1 MKKNLLLGIAIPV
14 IIFSSCKPV
23 HQPVQE
29 PSVPE
34 VPVLVLN
41 KTDTVVY
48 TEYPAQ
54 LEGLTDVEIRPQVN
68 GILERVLVQ
77 EGAYVEKG
85 QALFLI
91 DSRPYREAYNDAKAQ
106 LSIAQAEIQTAK
118 IEVEKLKALVDNR
131 VVSNYQLK
139 TAQASYDAAVA
150 GERKAMAKIENAKIT
165 LNFTTIKAPVSGY
178 IGRLGKKTGSLVAPS
193 DAQSLTYLSDNREV
207 HAYFSVGEADFV
219 AFKDGLQGLSI
230 DEKLKNSAEVNL
242 VLSGG
247 TDYPVTGRLDMVDAA
262 FDRTTGAITL
272 RATFPNRQG
281 LLRSG
286 NTGRIR
292 LGLRQHGVVAVPQ
305 AATFE
310 MQDKLF
316 AYVVDQHNKTR
327 QVALTVT
334 GAAGNSY
341 YISNGLTS
349 GDRLILKGL
358 ESLKD
363 GMAVKPEI
371 SSDKMASN

>member
-14 IIFSSCKPV
+14 IIFSSCQPG

-54 LEGLTDVEIRPQVN
+54 LEGLTYVEIRPQVN

-106 LSIAQAEIQTAK
+106 LSIAQAEVQTAK
-118 IEVEKLKALVDNR
+118 IEVEKLKVLVDNR

-219 AFKDGLQGLSI
+219 AFKDGLQGRSI
-230 DEKLKNSAEVNL
+230 DEKLKNSAAVNM

-247 TDYPVTGRLDMVDAA
+247 ADYPVTGRLDMVDAA
-262 FDRTTGAITL
+262 FDRSTGAITL

-341 YISNGLTS
+341 YISSGLTS

>member
-14 IIFSSCKPV
+14 IIFSSCKPG

-106 LSIAQAEIQTAK
+106 LSIAQAEVQTAK

-219 AFKDGLQGLSI
+219 AFKDGLQGRSI
-230 DEKLKNSAEVNL
+230 DEKLKNSAAVNL

-247 TDYPVTGRLDMVDAA
+247 ADYPVTGRLDMVDAA
-262 FDRTTGAITL
+262 FDRSTGAITL

-286 NTGRIR
+286 NSGRIR

>member
-14 IIFSSCKPV
+14 IIFSSCKPG

-106 LSIAQAEIQTAK
+106 LSIAQAEVQTAK

-219 AFKDGLQGLSI
+219 AFKDGLQGRSI
-230 DEKLKNSAEVNL
+230 DEKLKNSAAVNM

-247 TDYPVTGRLDMVDAA
+247 ADYPVTGRLDMVDAA
-262 FDRTTGAITL
+262 FDRSTGAITL

-286 NTGRIR
+286 NSGRIR

>member
-14 IIFSSCKPV
+14 IIFSSCKPG

-41 KTDTVVY
+41 KTDTVLY

-106 LSIAQAEIQTAK
+106 LSIAQAEVQTAK

-219 AFKDGLQGLSI
+219 AFKDGLQGRSI
-230 DEKLKNSAEVNL
+230 DEKLKNSAAVNM

-247 TDYPVTGRLDMVDAA
+247 ADYPVTGRLDMVDAA
-262 FDRTTGAITL
+262 FDRSTGAITL

-286 NTGRIR
+286 NSGRIR

-341 YISNGLTS
+341 YISNGLAS

>member
-1 MKKNLLLGIAIPV
+1 
-14 IIFSSCKPV
+14 
-23 HQPVQE
+23 
-29 PSVPE
+29 
-34 VPVLVLN
+34 
-41 KTDTVVY
+41 
-48 TEYPAQ
+48 
-54 LEGLTDVEIRPQVN
+54 
-68 GILERVLVQ
+68 
-77 EGAYVEKG
+77 
-85 QALFLI
+85 
-91 DSRPYREAYNDAKAQ
+91 
-106 LSIAQAEIQTAK
+106 
-118 IEVEKLKALVDNR
+118 
-131 VVSNYQLK
+131 
-139 TAQASYDAAVA
+139 
-150 GERKAMAKIENAKIT
+150 
-165 LNFTTIKAPVSGY
+165 
-178 IGRLGKKTGSLVAPS
+178 
-193 DAQSLTYLSDNREV
+193 
-207 HAYFSVGEADFV
+207 
-219 AFKDGLQGLSI
+219 
-230 DEKLKNSAEVNL
+230 

-247 TDYPVTGRLDMVDAA
+247 TDYPLAGRLDMVDAA
-262 FDRTTGAITL
+262 FDRSTGAITL

-286 NTGRIR
+286 NSGRIR

-316 AYVVDQHNKTR
+316 AYVVDQQNKTR

-341 YISNGLTS
+341 YISSGLAS

>member
-1 MKKNLLLGIAIPV
+1 MKKHLLLGIAIPV
-14 IIFSSCKPV
+14 IIFSSCKPG

-106 LSIAQAEIQTAK
+106 LSIAQAEVQTAK

-219 AFKDGLQGLSI
+219 AFKDGLQGRSI
-230 DEKLKNSAEVNL
+230 DEKLKNSAAVNL

-247 TDYPVTGRLDMVDAA
+247 ADYPVTGRLDMVDAA
-262 FDRTTGAITL
+262 FDRSTGAITL

-286 NTGRIR
+286 NSGRIR

-305 AATFE
+305 VATFE
-310 MQDKLF
+310 MQEKLF

-341 YISNGLTS
+341 YISNGLAS

>member
-14 IIFSSCKPV
+14 IIFSSCKPG

-41 KTDTVVY
+41 KTDTVLY

-106 LSIAQAEIQTAK
+106 LSIAQAEVQTAK

-219 AFKDGLQGLSI
+219 AFRDGLQGRSI
-230 DEKLKNSAEVNL
+230 DEKLKNSAAVNL

-247 TDYPVTGRLDMVDAA
+247 ADYPVTGRLDMVDAA
-262 FDRTTGAITL
+262 FDRSTGAITL

-286 NTGRIR
+286 NSGRIR

-341 YISNGLTS
+341 YISNGLAS

>member
-14 IIFSSCKPV
+14 IIFSSCKPG
-23 HQPVQE
+23 HQAAQE
-29 PSVPE
+29 PSILE
-34 VPVLVLN
+34 VPVMVLN

-85 QALFLI
+85 KPLFQI

-106 LSIAQAEIQTAK
+106 LSIAQAEVQTAK

-139 TAQASYDAAVA
+139 TAQASYDAALA

-193 DAQSLTYLSDNREV
+193 DTHSLTYLSDNREV

-219 AFKDGLQGLSI
+219 AFKDGLQGSSI

-262 FDRTTGAITL
+262 FDRSTGAITL

-286 NTGRIR
+286 NSGRIR

-327 QVALTVT
+327 QVALTVA

-341 YISNGLTS
+341 YISNGLVS

>member
-14 IIFSSCKPV
+14 IIFSSCKPG

-106 LSIAQAEIQTAK
+106 LSIAQAEVQTAK

-219 AFKDGLQGLSI
+219 AFKDGLQGRSI
-230 DEKLKNSAEVNL
+230 DEKLKNSAAVNL

-247 TDYPVTGRLDMVDAA
+247 ADYPVTGQLDMVDAA
-262 FDRTTGAITL
+262 FDRSTGAITL

-316 AYVVDQHNKTR
+316 AYVVDQHNKTQ

-341 YISNGLTS
+341 YISNGLAS